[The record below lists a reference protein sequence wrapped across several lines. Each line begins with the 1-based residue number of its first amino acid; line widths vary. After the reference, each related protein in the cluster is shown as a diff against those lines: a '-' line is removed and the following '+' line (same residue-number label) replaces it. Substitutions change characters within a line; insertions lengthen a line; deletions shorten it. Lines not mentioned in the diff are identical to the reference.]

1 MKSLDAVIE
10 EYRKR
15 MFSIAKEDGISAQRT
30 LVASQNLDEILNI
43 EMNKNNPLP
52 INKKKKI

>member
-15 MFSIAKEDGISAQRT
+15 MFSIAKEDGISSHRT
-30 LVASQNLDEILNI
+30 LVASQNLDELLNI
-43 EMNKNNPLP
+43 EMNKNNPSPL
-52 INKKKKI
+52 NKKK

>member
-52 INKKKKI
+52 VNKKK